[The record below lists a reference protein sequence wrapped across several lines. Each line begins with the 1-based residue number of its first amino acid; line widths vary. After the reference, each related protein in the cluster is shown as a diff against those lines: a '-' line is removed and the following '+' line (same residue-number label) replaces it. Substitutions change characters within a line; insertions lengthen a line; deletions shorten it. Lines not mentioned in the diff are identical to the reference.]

1 VYLASAYLTC
11 ALEPQPQHPRSRPF
25 GASFA
30 PAPVQS
36 APVARRE
43 PKQLIVQPDAGVQ
56 PLLDALDKAAQRIL
70 LKQFE
75 LREPSILRAVIAA
88 HKRGVACKVLLNP
101 VRQDGTRCNDK
112 SFRMLQKAR
121 VPCQWSRPRVMV
133 SHEKSMIVDERAFI
147 CTFNFSPRFF
157 AKSRGYA
164 VVTTN
169 PEEVQE
175 IAAAFDA
182 DWNRR
187 PFKPRKLLWSGG
199 KSRQMIAE
207 LIDSARMTL
216 DLQHPK
222 LLDISILDR
231 LLAAVERGVRVR
243 FLSSGQKGVNLEDLL
258 ENAASFRILQRAG
271 AHVHRLQR
279 PKVHAKV
286 VIVDGKLAQLG
297 SMNLARHAFESRRE
311 LGILLREREILDGL
325 QSVYESDWSQSEPW
339 IPPDPITQPY
349 LERGWD
355 YAAPWYPGQDE
366 GWAPPRG

>member
-1 VYLASAYLTC
+1 M
-11 ALEPQPQHPRSRPF
+11 
-25 GASFA
+25 
-30 PAPVQS
+30 PVR
-36 APVARRE
+36 ATPTFVAE
-43 PKQLIVQPDAGVQ
+43 PKQLIVQPDAGVA
-56 PLLDALDKAAQRIL
+56 PILEALKSARERIL

-75 LREPSILRAVIAA
+75 LRERSIVRAVVDA
-88 HKRGVACKVLLNP
+88 HKRGVQCKVLLNP

-112 SFRMLQKAR
+112 SFRLLQKAR
-121 VPCQWSRPRVMV
+121 VPCQWSQPRVMV

-157 AKSRGYA
+157 TKSRGYA
-164 VVTTN
+164 IVTTN

-175 IAAAFDA
+175 ISAAFEA

-187 PFKPRKLLWSGG
+187 PFKPRNLLWSGG
-199 KSRQMIAE
+199 KSRQLIAE
-207 LIDSARMTL
+207 LIDSARVTL

-243 FLSSGQKGVNLEDLL
+243 FMSSGQKGVNLEDLL

-271 AHVHRLQR
+271 ALVHRLKS

-311 LGILLREREILDGL
+311 LGILLRDKAILDGL
-325 QSVYESDWSQSEPW
+325 QAVYEADWSQSSAW
-339 IPPDPITQPY
+339 APPDPITQPY

-355 YAAPWYPGQDE
+355 YSAPWYPGQDAS
-366 GWAPPRG
+366 WAAAEQPKPKGNNQPDRR

>member
-1 VYLASAYLTC
+1 MYLASAYLTS
-11 ALEPQPQHPRSRPF
+11 ALEPSPHPIRARPY
-25 GASFA
+25 GASFIPVRSA
-30 PAPVQS
+30 PAPR
-36 APVARRE
+36 PE
-43 PKQLIVQPDAGVQ
+43 PRQLIVQPDAGLT
-56 PLLDALDKAAQRIL
+56 PLLEALGSARQRIL

-75 LREPSILRAVIAA
+75 LRERAIVQAVIDA
-88 HKRGVACKVLLNP
+88 HRRGVACKVLLNP

-112 SFRMLQKAR
+112 TFRLLQKAR
-121 VPCQWSRPRVMV
+121 VPCQWSRPKVMV
-133 SHEKSMIVDERAFI
+133 SHEKSLIVDERAFI
-147 CTFNFSPRFF
+147 CTFNMSPRFF
-157 AKSRGYA
+157 TKCRGYA

-175 IAAAFDA
+175 IASAFEA
-182 DWNRR
+182 DWGRR
-187 PFKPRKLLWSGG
+187 AFKPRTLLWSGG
-199 KSRQMIAE
+199 KSRQLIAE
-207 LIDSARMTL
+207 LIDSARVTL

-243 FLSSGQKGVNLEDLL
+243 FMSSGQKGVNLEDLL

-271 AHVHRLQR
+271 ALVHRLQR

-325 QSVYESDWSQSEPW
+325 QAVYESDWSQSEPW
-339 IPPDPITQPY
+339 NPPDPITQPY

-366 GWAPPRG
+366 WPGTDGRRR